1 MRKHFAFGA
10 LVIASLISV
19 GCSDSSNSEA
29 NPVTTDESKV
39 SSAPV
44 DTEAQVTEA
53 PTTKAPKTTT
63 TTTTTTLPPLPVLS
77 RDYCTN
83 TPPDGIFTKDGNA
96 TKGQCLHF
104 WANIFQFDA
113 NTGPHQFLGRYGDTS
128 HYRNY
133 QYSDAT
139 VSIECIDAM
148 DEDTWRSFTLTQGF
162 EAYAIPPQNTC
173 ALLAP
178 IAQDDMVEI
187 WAVNWGT
194 ASYSTTMGGT
204 NSYTQFVL
212 VDIAKS

>member
-1 MRKHFAFGA
+1 MKTPFVLVA
-10 LVIASLISV
+10 LVFASLISV
-19 GCSDSSNSEA
+19 SCSESSKSDA
-29 NPVTTDESKV
+29 STGTTDAGV
-39 SSAPV
+39 VGSSPS
-44 DTEAQVTEA
+44 DTEVQITAT

-63 TTTTTTLPPLPVLS
+63 TSTTTTLPPLAVLS

-113 NTGPHQFLGRYGDTS
+113 NTGPHQFLGHYGDTS

-139 VSIECIDAM
+139 VSVECIDAM
-148 DEDTWRSFTLTQGF
+148 DEDTWRAFTLTQGF

-173 ALLAP
+173 ALLGP
-178 IAQDDMVEI
+178 FAQDDMVEI

-212 VDIAKS
+212 VDIARS